1 MDEDKDNLNHQSNSE
16 SSAPDIK
23 DLSQD
28 KASLVPESS
37 SPEMDR
43 PYGKALLES
52 EQPIEHDKVD
62 HTNKDSS
69 LETKKP
75 TSKGWLLFLA
85 LAIALG
91 MGFYFYTQKNNEYL
105 FIALPQNLKKLFL
118 TAPKIKNSFDN
129 DFEITPLK
137 NEPKEMTAKSTEE
150 IVKVVEG
157 ISSPKNEPKEMT
169 AKSTEE
175 IVKVVEGISSPKNEP
190 KEMTAKS
197 TEEIVKVVEGISSPK
212 NEPKEMTAKPPEEI
226 RKKTQGPNPFEKTMN
241 ENEKTIKLLRNEIQ
255 SLKSE
260 LKETS
265 STTQVFRTKKL
276 DVSDGFT
283 EKNPKKEEGEPKPK
297 AKNLP
302 TIFQSA
308 QINMPIQK
316 NDPQKIYP
324 ERSKEVQAYLN
335 FVEDSGRK
343 LFKLIKTGL
352 ANLQAFTGKLKKQ
365 YLKEN

>member
-169 AKSTEE
+169 AK
-175 IVKVVEGISSPKNEP
+175 
-190 KEMTAKS
+190 
-197 TEEIVKVVEGISSPK
+197 
-212 NEPKEMTAKPPEEI
+212 PPEEI
-226 RKKTQGPNPFEKTMN
+226 RKKNQGPNPFEKTMN

>member
-169 AKSTEE
+169 AK
-175 IVKVVEGISSPKNEP
+175 
-190 KEMTAKS
+190 
-197 TEEIVKVVEGISSPK
+197 
-212 NEPKEMTAKPPEEI
+212 PPEEI
-226 RKKTQGPNPFEKTMN
+226 RKKNQGPNPFEKTMN

-343 LFKLIKTGL
+343 LFKLIKAGL

>member
-1 MDEDKDNLNHQSNSE
+1 
-16 SSAPDIK
+16 
-23 DLSQD
+23 
-28 KASLVPESS
+28 
-37 SPEMDR
+37 
-43 PYGKALLES
+43 
-52 EQPIEHDKVD
+52 
-62 HTNKDSS
+62 
-69 LETKKP
+69 
-75 TSKGWLLFLA
+75 
-85 LAIALG
+85 
-91 MGFYFYTQKNNEYL
+91 
-105 FIALPQNLKKLFL
+105 
-118 TAPKIKNSFDN
+118 
-129 DFEITPLK
+129 
-137 NEPKEMTAKSTEE
+137 
-150 IVKVVEG
+150 
-157 ISSPKNEPKEMT
+157 
-169 AKSTEE
+169 
-175 IVKVVEGISSPKNEP
+175 
-190 KEMTAKS
+190 MTAKS

-226 RKKTQGPNPFEKTMN
+226 RKKNQGPNPFEKTMN

>member
-190 KEMTAKS
+190 KEMTAK
-197 TEEIVKVVEGISSPK
+197 
-212 NEPKEMTAKPPEEI
+212 PPEEI
-226 RKKTQGPNPFEKTMN
+226 RKKNQGPNPFEKTMN

-343 LFKLIKTGL
+343 LFKLIKTAL
-352 ANLQAFTGKLKKQ
+352 ANLQAFTGRLKKQ
-365 YLKEN
+365 YQKKN

>member
-1 MDEDKDNLNHQSNSE
+1 
-16 SSAPDIK
+16 
-23 DLSQD
+23 
-28 KASLVPESS
+28 
-37 SPEMDR
+37 
-43 PYGKALLES
+43 
-52 EQPIEHDKVD
+52 
-62 HTNKDSS
+62 
-69 LETKKP
+69 
-75 TSKGWLLFLA
+75 
-85 LAIALG
+85 
-91 MGFYFYTQKNNEYL
+91 
-105 FIALPQNLKKLFL
+105 
-118 TAPKIKNSFDN
+118 
-129 DFEITPLK
+129 
-137 NEPKEMTAKSTEE
+137 
-150 IVKVVEG
+150 
-157 ISSPKNEPKEMT
+157 
-169 AKSTEE
+169 
-175 IVKVVEGISSPKNEP
+175 
-190 KEMTAKS
+190 
-197 TEEIVKVVEGISSPK
+197 
-212 NEPKEMTAKPPEEI
+212 MTAKPPEEI

-283 EKNPKKEEGEPKPK
+283 EKNPQKEEGESKPK

-302 TIFQSA
+302 AIFQSA

>member
-169 AKSTEE
+169 AK
-175 IVKVVEGISSPKNEP
+175 
-190 KEMTAKS
+190 
-197 TEEIVKVVEGISSPK
+197 
-212 NEPKEMTAKPPEEI
+212 PPEEI

-283 EKNPKKEEGEPKPK
+283 EKNPQKEEGESKPK

-302 TIFQSA
+302 AIFQSA

>member
-1 MDEDKDNLNHQSNSE
+1 
-16 SSAPDIK
+16 
-23 DLSQD
+23 
-28 KASLVPESS
+28 
-37 SPEMDR
+37 
-43 PYGKALLES
+43 
-52 EQPIEHDKVD
+52 
-62 HTNKDSS
+62 
-69 LETKKP
+69 
-75 TSKGWLLFLA
+75 
-85 LAIALG
+85 
-91 MGFYFYTQKNNEYL
+91 
-105 FIALPQNLKKLFL
+105 
-118 TAPKIKNSFDN
+118 
-129 DFEITPLK
+129 
-137 NEPKEMTAKSTEE
+137 
-150 IVKVVEG
+150 
-157 ISSPKNEPKEMT
+157 
-169 AKSTEE
+169 
-175 IVKVVEGISSPKNEP
+175 
-190 KEMTAKS
+190 MTAKS